1 MTYTPP
7 QGTLLLDMNFM
18 LQDINAHVSDFRAD
32 GKRYG
37 RTGVSLRVG
46 DAMHLPEINVL
57 EEVSAMAESGCL
69 EHKLHILEELC
80 A

>member
-18 LQDINAHVSDFRAD
+18 LQDINAHVNDFRVD

-37 RTGVSLRVG
+37 CTGVSLRVG
-46 DAMHLPEINVL
+46 NAMHLPKINVL
-57 EEVSAMAESGCL
+57 EEVSAMAESVCP
-69 EHKLHILEELC
+69 EHRLHILEDLC